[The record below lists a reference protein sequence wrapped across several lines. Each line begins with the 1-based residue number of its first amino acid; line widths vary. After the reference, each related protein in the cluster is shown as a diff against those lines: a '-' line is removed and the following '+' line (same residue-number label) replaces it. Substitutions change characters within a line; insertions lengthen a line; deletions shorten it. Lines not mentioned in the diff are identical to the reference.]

1 MPRPGGLTRVGFIMK
16 LIVQRW
22 FSAVLLAGMMATPAW
37 GHERVVRAR
46 TPVRIPDIPGYL
58 TLKCDFHIHTVF
70 SDGSVWPSVRS
81 EEAWRE
87 GLDAVAITDH
97 IEYQPHKEDLPTNH
111 NRAYEIA
118 RPEGEA
124 LNVIVIHGSEVT
136 RSMPPGHLNAIFL
149 EDSDALDVED
159 WREAL
164 SAAQRQGAF
173 VFWNHPG
180 WDAQLKEDGKMRWY
194 DEHTELVEKGI
205 LRGIEVAN
213 SREVYPEAFAWAM
226 ERKLTL
232 MSNSDVHAPVNL
244 DYHVHEGDHRPLT
257 LVFARER
264 TAESIHEALRDRR
277 TAVYADH
284 RLLGEERFLAP
295 IFEGSV
301 KMINPAAE
309 FRSTGS
315 VLVQIHNESEIEYQL
330 ERDGEVE
337 GVSFPASLTLPP
349 LKTVV
354 AKVQVT
360 SMEPVGKREV
370 GLPYRVTNMLVAP
383 GRALRVELPME
394 ITVVPNP

>member
-1 MPRPGGLTRVGFIMK
+1 LESSGLGRAVEGGW
-16 LIVQRW
+16 Q
-22 FSAVLLAGMMATPAW
+22 
-37 GHERVVRAR
+37 
-46 TPVRIPDIPGYL
+46 
-58 TLKCDFHIHTVF
+58 
-70 SDGSVWPSVRS
+70 
-81 EEAWRE
+81 
-87 GLDAVAITDH
+87 
-97 IEYQPHKEDLPTNH
+97 
-111 NRAYEIA
+111 
-118 RPEGEA
+118 
-124 LNVIVIHGSEVT
+124 
-136 RSMPPGHLNAIFL
+136 
-149 EDSDALDVED
+149 
-159 WREAL
+159 
-164 SAAQRQGAF
+164 
-173 VFWNHPG
+173 
-180 WDAQLKEDGKMRWY
+180 
-194 DEHTELVEKGI
+194 TELVEKGI

-257 LVFARER
+257 MVFARER

-337 GVSFPASLTLPP
+337 GVIFPASLTLPP

>member
-1 MPRPGGLTRVGFIMK
+1 M
-16 LIVQRW
+16 
-22 FSAVLLAGMMATPAW
+22 LLAGVMSTAVL

-46 TPVRIPDIPGYL
+46 TPVRIPDIPGYR

-70 SDGSVWPSVRS
+70 SDGSVWPTVRS

-111 NRAYEIA
+111 NRAYDIA

-159 WREAL
+159 WRDAL
-164 SAAQRQGAF
+164 DAARRQGAF

-180 WDAQLKEDGKMRWY
+180 WDAQLEEDGKMRWY

-205 LRGIEVAN
+205 LQGIEVAN
-213 SREVYPEAFAWAM
+213 SREVYPEAFAWAL

-244 DYHVHEGDHRPLT
+244 DYHVHDGDHRPLT

-264 TAESIHEALRDRR
+264 TAESIHEALKDRR

-284 RLLGEERFLAP
+284 RLLGEEQFLGP
-295 IFEGSV
+295 IFRGSV
-301 KMINPAAE
+301 KVLNSAAE

-315 VLVQIHNESEIEYQL
+315 VLVQIHNDSEIEYQL
-330 ERDGEVE
+330 ERDGEVA
-337 GVSFPASLTLPP
+337 GLTFPSSLTLPP
-349 LKTVV
+349 LKTVL

-360 SMEPVGKREV
+360 SMEPAGKRDV
-370 GLPYRVTNMLVAP
+370 GLPYRVTNLLVAP
-383 GRALRVELPME
+383 EQALRVELPLQ
-394 ITVVPNP
+394 IVIVPNP